1 MPGSKDLLTTTSF
14 HTEVSTVTVLET
26 AKQMIDY
33 SHGNLHDINHFM
45 KVYAYAKMI
54 AYGEQLDP
62 DTQKLVEMT
71 ALVHDIA
78 CPLCRVKY
86 GNTNGKNQEKE
97 SAALIA
103 EFFKDSNLPQ
113 DFTDRISFLVSH
125 HHTLDQIDGIDYQ
138 IIIEADYLV
147 NADESHFSGHN
158 IKNMYDKIFKTE
170 TGKFLLRS
178 MYQNCLENETL

>member
-1 MPGSKDLLTTTSF
+1 M
-14 HTEVSTVTVLET
+14 TVLET
-26 AKQMIDY
+26 AKKMIDY

-54 AYGEQLDP
+54 ADGEQLDP

-71 ALVHDIA
+71 AL
-78 CPLCRVKY
+78 VKY

-147 NADESHFSGHN
+147 NADESHLSGHN

>member
-1 MPGSKDLLTTTSF
+1 MPGAKRLTKTSF

-26 AKQMIDY
+26 AKKMIDY

-54 AYGEQLDP
+54 AEGEQLDP

-103 EFFKDSNLPQ
+103 EFFKDTRLNLYWYL
-113 DFTDRISFLVSH
+113 FIKAYLTRTLSLISLIFVSCIVA
-125 HHTLDQIDGIDYQ
+125 LC
-138 IIIEADYLV
+138 
-147 NADESHFSGHN
+147 F
-158 IKNMYDKIFKTE
+158 M
-170 TGKFLLRS
+170 
-178 MYQNCLENETL
+178 

>member
-1 MPGSKDLLTTTSF
+1 MITDAALDAAVKLSSRYINDRFLPDKAIDLVDEAASKVRLAAFVAPEAESKLKKDI
-14 HTEVSTVTVLET
+14 ET
-26 AKQMIDY
+26 
-33 SHGNLHDINHFM
+33 L
-45 KVYAYAKMI
+45 
-54 AYGEQLDP
+54 
-62 DTQKLVEMT
+62 
-71 ALVHDIA
+71 
-78 CPLCRVKY
+78 
-86 GNTNGKNQEKE
+86 NQEKE

>member
-1 MPGSKDLLTTTSF
+1 M
-14 HTEVSTVTVLET
+14 TVLET
-26 AKQMIDY
+26 AKKMIDY

-45 KVYAYAKMI
+45 KVYAYAKMM
-54 AYGEQLDP
+54 
-62 DTQKLVEMT
+62 VEMT

-147 NADESHFSGHN
+147 NADESHLSGHN

>member
-1 MPGSKDLLTTTSF
+1 MMTIAQIM
-14 HTEVSTVTVLET
+14 E
-26 AKQMIDY
+26 
-33 SHGNLHDINHFM
+33 
-45 KVYAYAKMI
+45 KMI
-54 AYGEQLDP
+54 AFSEGNIHDITHLSCVWTYAKTIGELEGLDA
-62 DTQKLVEMT
+62 DTLFILEAAAIT
-71 ALVHDIA
+71 HDIA

>member
-1 MPGSKDLLTTTSF
+1 M
-14 HTEVSTVTVLET
+14 TVLET
-26 AKQMIDY
+26 AKKMIDY

-54 AYGEQLDP
+54 AEGEQLDP

-103 EFFKDSNLPQ
+103 EFFKDSDLPQ

-125 HHTLDQIDGIDYQ
+125 HHTIDQIDGIDYQ
-138 IIIEADYLV
+138 IIIEADYLSMRMK
-147 NADESHFSGHN
+147 AIFPGIISKICM
-158 IKNMYDKIFKTE
+158 IKCSKQKPENFYFVLCIRTVWKTRHYN
-170 TGKFLLRS
+170 F
-178 MYQNCLENETL
+178 QNTEMGDLT

>member
-1 MPGSKDLLTTTSF
+1 M
-14 HTEVSTVTVLET
+14 TVLET
-26 AKQMIDY
+26 AKKMIDY

-54 AYGEQLDP
+54 ADGEQLDP

-113 DFTDRISFLVSH
+113 D
-125 HHTLDQIDGIDYQ
+125 QIDGIDYQ

-147 NADESHFSGHN
+147 NADESHLSGHN

>member
-1 MPGSKDLLTTTSF
+1 M
-14 HTEVSTVTVLET
+14 TVLET
-26 AKQMIDY
+26 AKKMIDY

-54 AYGEQLDP
+54 ADGEQLDP

-147 NADESHFSGHN
+147 NADEMGLSAEN
-158 IKNMYDKIFKTE
+158 IRNFRDCFFRTRTGTDLMNMIYTKAV
-170 TGKFLLRS
+170 
-178 MYQNCLENETL
+178 

>member
-1 MPGSKDLLTTTSF
+1 M
-14 HTEVSTVTVLET
+14 TVLET
-26 AKQMIDY
+26 AKKMIDY

-54 AYGEQLDP
+54 ADEEQLDP

-103 EFFKDSNLPQ
+103 EF
-113 DFTDRISFLVSH
+113 
-125 HHTLDQIDGIDYQ
+125 
-138 IIIEADYLV
+138 LV

>member
-1 MPGSKDLLTTTSF
+1 
-14 HTEVSTVTVLET
+14 
-26 AKQMIDY
+26 
-33 SHGNLHDINHFM
+33 
-45 KVYAYAKMI
+45 
-54 AYGEQLDP
+54 
-62 DTQKLVEMT
+62 MT

-147 NADESHFSGHN
+147 NADESHLSGHN

>member
-1 MPGSKDLLTTTSF
+1 M
-14 HTEVSTVTVLET
+14 TVLET
-26 AKQMIDY
+26 AKKMIDY

-54 AYGEQLDP
+54 ADGEQLDP

-113 DFTDRISFLVSH
+113 DFTDRISFL
-125 HHTLDQIDGIDYQ
+125 DYQ

>member
-1 MPGSKDLLTTTSF
+1 MMPGSKDLLTTTSF

-26 AKQMIDY
+26 AKKMIDY

-54 AYGEQLDP
+54 ADGEQLDP

-103 EFFKDSNLPQ
+103 EFFKDTRLNLYWYL
-113 DFTDRISFLVSH
+113 FIKAYLTRTLSLISLIFVSCIVA
-125 HHTLDQIDGIDYQ
+125 LC
-138 IIIEADYLV
+138 
-147 NADESHFSGHN
+147 F
-158 IKNMYDKIFKTE
+158 M
-170 TGKFLLRS
+170 
-178 MYQNCLENETL
+178 

>member
-1 MPGSKDLLTTTSF
+1 M
-14 HTEVSTVTVLET
+14 TVLET
-26 AKQMIDY
+26 AKKMIDY

-54 AYGEQLDP
+54 ADGEQLDP

-86 GNTNGKNQEKE
+86 GNTNGKTQEKE

-103 EFFKDSNLPQ
+103 EFF
-113 DFTDRISFLVSH
+113 
-125 HHTLDQIDGIDYQ
+125 
-138 IIIEADYLV
+138 
-147 NADESHFSGHN
+147 
-158 IKNMYDKIFKTE
+158 
-170 TGKFLLRS
+170 
-178 MYQNCLENETL
+178 

>member
-1 MPGSKDLLTTTSF
+1 M
-14 HTEVSTVTVLET
+14 TVLET
-26 AKQMIDY
+26 AKKMIDY

-54 AYGEQLDP
+54 ADGEQLDP

-125 HHTLDQIDGIDYQ
+125 HHTLD
-138 IIIEADYLV
+138 LV

>member
-1 MPGSKDLLTTTSF
+1 M
-14 HTEVSTVTVLET
+14 TVLET
-26 AKQMIDY
+26 AKKMIDY

-54 AYGEQLDP
+54 ADGEQLDP
-62 DTQKLVEMT
+62 GTQKLVEMT

-147 NADESHFSGHN
+147 NADESHFPEIIS
-158 IKNMYDKIFKTE
+158 KICTIRYLEQKPENFCSVLCIRTVWRMKHYNFQSTE
-170 TGKFLLRS
+170 MGDST
-178 MYQNCLENETL
+178 

>member
-1 MPGSKDLLTTTSF
+1 M
-14 HTEVSTVTVLET
+14 TVLET
-26 AKQMIDY
+26 AKKMIDY

-54 AYGEQLDP
+54 ADEEQLDP

-86 GNTNGKNQEKE
+86 GNTN
-97 SAALIA
+97 
-103 EFFKDSNLPQ
+103 
-113 DFTDRISFLVSH
+113 VSH

>member
-1 MPGSKDLLTTTSF
+1 M
-14 HTEVSTVTVLET
+14 TVLET
-26 AKQMIDY
+26 AKKMIDY

-54 AYGEQLDP
+54 ADGEQLD
-62 DTQKLVEMT
+62 L
-71 ALVHDIA
+71 A

-147 NADESHFSGHN
+147 NADESHFFGHN

>member
-1 MPGSKDLLTTTSF
+1 M
-14 HTEVSTVTVLET
+14 TVLET
-26 AKQMIDY
+26 AKKMIDY

-54 AYGEQLDP
+54 ADGEQLDP

-138 IIIEADYLV
+138 IIIEAE
-147 NADESHFSGHN
+147 AESPEAYVKEHGIFPVMDVSKNTSGDV
-158 IKNMYDKIFKTE
+158 IITTGDSKGYIVRYTFTE
-170 TGKFLLRS
+170 
-178 MYQNCLENETL
+178 

>member
-1 MPGSKDLLTTTSF
+1 M
-14 HTEVSTVTVLET
+14 TVLET
-26 AKQMIDY
+26 AKKMIDY

-54 AYGEQLDP
+54 ADREQLDP

-78 CPLCRVKY
+78 CPLCRVKIWKIR
-86 GNTNGKNQEKE
+86 TAKNQEKE
-97 SAALIA
+97 SAALNCRNFLK
-103 EFFKDSNLPQ
+103 EFKICRRILQ
-113 DFTDRISFLVSH
+113 IEISFLVSH

-147 NADESHFSGHN
+147 NADESHFFPDIIS
-158 IKNMYDKIFKTE
+158 KICTIRYLKQ
-170 TGKFLLRS
+170 KP
-178 MYQNCLENETL
+178 ENF